1 MDDND
6 TAAPLVFPH
15 QTDKRLNI
23 VEQIQDLNSNSN
35 SQKSSSGS
43 KKPVEKKY
51 NNSQYV
57 QVKVQSEVSK
67 HTTASSPIA
76 PSI

>member
-43 KKPVEKKY
+43 KKPVEKKD
-51 NNSQYV
+51 NNSPYA
-57 QVKVQSEVSK
+57 QVKVQPEVSK
-67 HTTASSPIA
+67 QTTASSPIA